1 MNRKLFLAAAMAVA
15 APGLARA
22 EVACVDLAQ
31 TRLAHAEVM
40 AARLETLKGGQA
52 CRLSV
57 TSRPTADSV
66 IKIEVMIP
74 VGSAWNGKFVQVGNG
89 GLAGA
94 IPSGVIKARAEE
106 GWASAGTDD
115 GHAGNGRTAVWA
127 LGHPQKI
134 KDFADTSLK
143 ATTDAAKALIAAM
156 KGTPAQRSYFVG
168 CSAGGRE
175 ALMEAQRF
183 PMDFD
188 GIVAGATA
196 NYNTLTYGGRAYM
209 QQALAKPGAYLG
221 AAQLQLLQ
229 DAALKQCAGGESFI
243 RDQLACHF
251 DPAVLKCKPGQSEGC
266 LTAPQ
271 SAAAKAIYG
280 GRIVTGKVAYPG
292 YAPGG
297 EALRGGW
304 QAWNTGVSQ
313 DRWTESSG
321 HAMGS
326 QFMKYF
332 LYNDP
337 SFDWLK
343 VDTGA
348 KLDRDRQKLAKDLD
362 ATNANL
368 TPFESHGGKLIQ
380 YHGWNDPAIAPR
392 GSIRYHDAVLA
403 QTRNA
408 ASFYRLYMIPG
419 MLHCQGGN
427 GPGVVDWLSILDR
440 WVEAGEAPKQVVAS
454 SQTGATQTLCP
465 YPGVARKSGDG
476 WSCAVGG
483 KKG

>member
-1 MNRKLFLAAAMAVA
+1 
-15 APGLARA
+15 
-22 EVACVDLAQ
+22 
-31 TRLAHAEVM
+31 
-40 AARLETLKGGQA
+40 
-52 CRLSV
+52 
-57 TSRPTADSV
+57 
-66 IKIEVMIP
+66 
-74 VGSAWNGKFVQVGNG
+74 
-89 GLAGA
+89 
-94 IPSGVIKARAEE
+94 
-106 GWASAGTDD
+106 
-115 GHAGNGRTAVWA
+115 
-127 LGHPQKI
+127 
-134 KDFADTSLK
+134 
-143 ATTDAAKALIAAM
+143 
-156 KGTPAQRSYFVG
+156 
-168 CSAGGRE
+168 
-175 ALMEAQRF
+175 
-183 PMDFD
+183 
-188 GIVAGATA
+188 
-196 NYNTLTYGGRAYM
+196 M

-271 SAAAKAIYG
+271 IAAAKAIYG
-280 GRIVTGKVAYPG
+280 GRIVNGKVAYPG
-292 YAPGG
+292 YEPGG

-348 KLDRDRQKLAKDLD
+348 KLDRDRQKLARDLD